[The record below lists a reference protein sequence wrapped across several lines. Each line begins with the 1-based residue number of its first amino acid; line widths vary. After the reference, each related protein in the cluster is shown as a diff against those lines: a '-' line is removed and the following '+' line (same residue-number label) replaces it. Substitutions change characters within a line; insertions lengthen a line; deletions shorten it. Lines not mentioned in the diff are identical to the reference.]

1 MQVPSS
7 STSSASSSET
17 STWAFES
24 PCFDS
29 DDHLELDIVPAID
42 NIEQQQEDMCFK
54 RGRDVD
60 SDFHRETGTDG
71 VTVDLQIQEIGEN
84 VNKD

>member
-1 MQVPSS
+1 M
-7 STSSASSSET
+7 SSSET
-17 STWAFES
+17 STWALGS

-29 DDHLELDIVPAID
+29 DDHFELDVVSTIN
-42 NIEQQQEDMCFK
+42 NIESQQDDVCFK